1 MIRINLLPHR
11 EEARRTRRQQ
21 FYVLGGLMLVLGGVI
36 ALGVHTVNA
45 TRIDSQNSSNE
56 FLKGEI
62 AKLDKDIAEIKR
74 LREQTQALLSRKQVI
89 ELLQSH
95 RAETVHVFNE
105 LARQV
110 PEGVYLRQLKQ
121 TGLQIH
127 LTGYAQSN
135 ARVSTLMRNLD
146 SSFVFTNPQLVKIE
160 AKDVNKRRLSDF
172 ELNVSIN
179 RATSE
184 NADTP
189 AAGQSA
195 PAAGAKGK
203 KS

>member
-11 EEARRTRRQQ
+11 EEARRMRRQQ
-21 FYVLGGLMLVLGGVI
+21 FYVLGALMLIAGGVI
-36 ALGVHTVNA
+36 ALAVHTFNVG
-45 TRIDSQNSSNE
+45 RIESQQSNNE
-56 FLKGEI
+56 FLKSEI
-62 AKLDKDIAEIKR
+62 VKLDKDIAEIKR

-95 RAETVHVFNE
+95 RAETVHIFNE

-110 PEGVYLRQLKQ
+110 PEGVYLKSVKQ
-121 TGLQIH
+121 KGLILN

-146 SSFVFTNPQLVKIE
+146 SSPVLTNPQLIE
-160 AKDVNKRRLSDF
+160 IKAVDVNKRRVAEF
-172 ELNVSIN
+172 NLNISIE
-179 RATSE
+179 RAAPE
-184 NADTP
+184 DDKP
-189 AAGQSA
+189 ASGQSA
-195 PAAGAKGK
+195 PAAGGK